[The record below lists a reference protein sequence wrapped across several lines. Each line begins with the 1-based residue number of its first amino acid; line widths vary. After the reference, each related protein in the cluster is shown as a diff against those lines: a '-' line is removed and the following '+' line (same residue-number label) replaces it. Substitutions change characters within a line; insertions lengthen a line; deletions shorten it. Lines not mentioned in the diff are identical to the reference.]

1 MNPKNKI
8 AEITTNEFI
17 IHLQQA
23 IFDIDGTAALACL
36 WSLAKKSLKHCQTVL
51 AP

>member
-23 IFDIDGTAALACL
+23 IFDIDGTAALHAYGA
-36 WSLAKKSLKHCQTVL
+36 WQRSL
-51 AP
+51 